1 MVALYLAAE
10 VKFMAI
16 EFQLKAYD
24 LWDTRG
30 SFEKK
35 KKKNN
40 LLQKAIFSGLFDL
53 RLTKVNNWFSGHIS

>member
-30 SFEKK
+30 SF
-35 KKKNN
+35 
-40 LLQKAIFSGLFDL
+40 DL
-53 RLTKVNNWFSGHIS
+53 RLTKANNWFSGHIS

>member
-16 EFQLKAYD
+16 EFQLKTYD

-30 SFEKK
+30 SFERKK
-35 KKKNN
+35 KKKKTIYCKK
-40 LLQKAIFSGLFDL
+40 LSSVVFLIYD
-53 RLTKVNNWFSGHIS
+53 

>member
-30 SFEKK
+30 SFERKK
-35 KKKNN
+35 KKKKKKIYCKK
-40 LLQKAIFSGLFDL
+40 LSSVVFLIYD
-53 RLTKVNNWFSGHIS
+53 

>member
-35 KKKNN
+35 KKKKKQFTAKSY
-40 LLQKAIFSGLFDL
+40 LQWSF
-53 RLTKVNNWFSGHIS
+53 

>member
-35 KKKNN
+35 KKKKQKNN
-40 LLQKAIFSGLFDL
+40 LLLSSVVFLIYD
-53 RLTKVNNWFSGHIS
+53 